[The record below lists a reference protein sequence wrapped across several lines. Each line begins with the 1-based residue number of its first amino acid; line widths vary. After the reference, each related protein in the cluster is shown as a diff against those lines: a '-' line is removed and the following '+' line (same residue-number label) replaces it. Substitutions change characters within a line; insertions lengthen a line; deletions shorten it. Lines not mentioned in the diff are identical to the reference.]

1 MKITDNIKNKILKK
15 LNTKFS
21 NTLKEK
27 EDIIKEQNKTINE
40 LEIRI
45 NKEINEM
52 QSILIDIN
60 KSIRVCELNDKKP
73 IAIYHSLQNAKMKI
87 KSSIADSKQLLNKYG
102 YKYIPRT
109 NFTMISL
116 KNQEGGTKWQKEE
129 CLVKD

>member
-1 MKITDNIKNKILKK
+1 MLDNIKNALLKK
-15 LNTKFS
+15 LNAKFS
-21 NTLKEK
+21 NMLKERN
-27 EDIIKEQNKTINE
+27 DIIKEQYKTINE

-52 QSILIDIN
+52 QSILVDVD

-73 IAIYHSLQNAKMKI
+73 MAIYHSLQNAKMKI
-87 KSSIADSKQLLNKYG
+87 KSSIETSKTLLNQYG

-109 NFTMISL
+109 NFTLISL